1 MTEFVPLHDE
11 EDGAL
16 KAGIRFWQIAPDKPL
31 RMTLYEL
38 DGYPEYIRRKS
49 KNIEVLKPKRMYK
62 LAVRGNDIN
71 STEIYDGE
79 NYHVSHRPAEKQRA
93 AVRDAAYGRTIL

>member
-16 KAGIRFWQIAPDKPL
+16 KAGIRFCQIAPDKPL

-38 DGYPEYIRRKS
+38 DGYTEYIRRKS
-49 KNIEVLKPKRMYK
+49 KDIEVKPKRMYK
-62 LAVRGNDIN
+62 LAVRGKPCLWERNTMMTSI
-71 STEIYDGE
+71 SS
-79 NYHVSHRPAEKQRA
+79 VSS
-93 AVRDAAYGRTIL
+93 